1 MDKARK
7 LSTSVLASH
16 GLGSTLLNMAIGIV
30 CAIIC
35 ASTTVREGLEL
46 LFVLPMAF
54 VITRGMFSRAYSY
67 WKDNVAL
74 AIIFASIYVRYLA
87 TPVLMTLS
95 HSSLSTV
102 YPSVSSYRMALLIQV
117 FELFATIMVIDL
129 VWTRHLKK
137 KAQTPQPVD
146 IPKETAT
153 DFRLS
158 LFGFLFV
165 AALIMLVVARGHI
178 SNVFSHYS
186 TWWYISEET
195 SDLMS
200 YDLMAIDVAK
210 SVIAITIIS
219 VLARA
224 YHKSGSKFMRGIYFL
239 LALAIGLFITMFYQY
254 TLRTALAQAILSS
267 MIMLIAFFPQ
277 KKKTLL
283 IVFGIGGMA
292 FLMYTF
298 ATGSMQYEIGGSN
311 NNMLEKMARMG
322 ELYVSG
328 PSMVAITQERYGWVR
343 ENMTIATYFSDI
355 INTTHIFGLFPFLR
369 GITGL
374 VAGVPTS
381 NQLFVDSLGGLTYIL
396 PNYSFWTYYA
406 TSVFGWIMEIVSII
420 VTVKLICFIDVKK
433 SKFNDGGYTYAMA
446 YTETLLGQVI
456 FVNNSFLLW
465 HAFTNMPFWLLVFC
479 YINWLGNRVKIK

>member
-7 LSTSVLASH
+7 LSTSVLASP
-16 GLGSTLLNMAIGIV
+16 GLVSTLLNMAIGIV

-137 KAQTPQPVD
+137 KAQTLQPVN
-146 IPKETAT
+146 IQKETAA

-165 AALIMLVVARGHI
+165 AALIMLVVARGHL

-186 TWWYISEET
+186 TWWHISQET

-200 YDLMAIDVAK
+200 YDLMAFDVAK
-210 SVIAITIIS
+210 SVIAIAIIS

-224 YHKSGSKFMRGIYFL
+224 YHKSGSKFMRGLIFFL
-239 LALAIGLFITMFYQY
+239 AFALGLGITMFYQY
-254 TLRTALAQAILSS
+254 TQRTALAQLIISV
-267 MIMLIAFFPQ
+267 MFMLIAFFPQ
-277 KKKTLL
+277 KKKAMLL
-283 IVFGIGGMA
+283 VFGVGGTA
-292 FLMYTF
+292 FVLYTF

-311 NNMLEKMARMG
+311 DNMLEKMARMG

-328 PSMVAITQERYGWVR
+328 PSMVAITQENYGWVR
-343 ENMTIATYFSDI
+343 ENMTLSTYFSDI
-355 INTTHIFGLFPFLR
+355 IHTTHIFGLFPFLR
-369 GITGL
+369 GINDL
-374 VAGVPTS
+374 VAGIPTS
-381 NQLFVDSLGGLTYIL
+381 NELFVQSLGGLTYIL
-396 PNYSFWTYYA
+396 PNYSFWTYWA
-406 TSVFGWIMEIVSII
+406 TSVFGWIMEIFSIA
-420 VTVKLICFIDVKK
+420 VTVKLICVVDDKK
-433 SKFNDGGYTYAMA
+433 MKWNDACYIYALA
-446 YTETLLGQVI
+446 YVETLLGQAI

-479 YINWLGNRVKIK
+479 YINRLGNRVKIK